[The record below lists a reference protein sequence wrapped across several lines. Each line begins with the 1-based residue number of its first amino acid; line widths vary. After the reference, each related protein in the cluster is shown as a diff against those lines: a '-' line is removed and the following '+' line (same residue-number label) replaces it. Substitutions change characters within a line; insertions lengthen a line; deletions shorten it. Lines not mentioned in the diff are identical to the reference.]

1 MTDDIPLEA
10 DDLLISVYL
19 DTSALLDMLATIEDG
34 FTLVERVTSG
44 QSSGL
49 SSERS
54 VAGEIS
60 SPGIL
65 NFFKV
70 GLSGKLGRTKTEGA
84 NESSEAEL
92 THTYGSLLN
101 RLRRYLVADNLVDSG
116 SPSTYEVGSFVEFTG
131 VVRPNPFTASFQQL
145 QRMLGFYEIVLGMDG
160 KHPTGGT
167 PKGGGSRAQRPS
179 PGNAQQREMKA
190 MTDFFE
196 QLTRDVERE
205 GTSTVVFEQG
215 DGGYSAVLTLFDAF
229 LRDRS
234 MSELLNREFRVLG
247 KVARHL
253 PSGSPEGVDLLASS
267 GIAGFPEGIL
277 ERLTEAVRSMSGPG
291 GARVAVPRA
300 SIDPPVIE
308 IVPISIYL

>member
-1 MTDDIPLEA
+1 
-10 DDLLISVYL
+10 
-19 DTSALLDMLATIEDG
+19 
-34 FTLVERVTSG
+34 
-44 QSSGL
+44 
-49 SSERS
+49 
-54 VAGEIS
+54 
-60 SPGIL
+60 
-65 NFFKV
+65 
-70 GLSGKLGRTKTEGA
+70 
-84 NESSEAEL
+84 
-92 THTYGSLLN
+92 
-101 RLRRYLVADNLVDSG
+101 
-116 SPSTYEVGSFVEFTG
+116 
-131 VVRPNPFTASFQQL
+131 
-145 QRMLGFYEIVLGMDG
+145 MDG

>member
-101 RLRRYLVADNLVDSG
+101 RLRRYLVVDNLVDSG

-205 GTSTVVFEQG
+205 GNQHCRFRARRWWLL
-215 DGGYSAVLTLFDAF
+215 GGADLV
-229 LRDRS
+229 RR
-234 MSELLNREFRVLG
+234 
-247 KVARHL
+247 L
-253 PSGSPEGVDLLASS
+253 PAGSLDVRAAESGVP
-267 GIAGFPEGIL
+267 
-277 ERLTEAVRSMSGPG
+277 GPG
-291 GARVAVPRA
+291 KGRSTPSIGVA
-300 SIDPPVIE
+300 
-308 IVPISIYL
+308 